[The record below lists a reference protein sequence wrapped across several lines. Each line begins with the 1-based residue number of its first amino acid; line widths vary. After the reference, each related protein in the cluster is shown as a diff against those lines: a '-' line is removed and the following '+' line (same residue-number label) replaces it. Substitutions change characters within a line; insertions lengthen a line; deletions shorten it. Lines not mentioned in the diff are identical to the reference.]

1 MRNIPTLS
9 VSELNAYIKM
19 MFDAAPVLHNVL
31 VRGEISNFTASRSG
45 HYYFTLKDKTSKI
58 SAVVFYSKASMLKF
72 LPENGMKVIVS
83 GSISV
88 YEADGRYQIYVDG
101 IEPDGIGAL
110 YVAYEQLKEKLE
122 KEGLFDVSR
131 KKTIPEYP
139 SVVGVV
145 TSPDGAAVHDIINIV
160 SRRYPIAKI
169 LLYPSAVQGV
179 DAPLGLVSGVK
190 YFNETKSAD
199 VIIIGR
205 GGGSLEDLW
214 AFNDER
220 LARTIASSEIP
231 VISAV
236 GHETDFTICDFVS
249 DLRAPTPSAAAELAV
264 PDCRELLAR
273 LKAFRADAVSLIA
286 YKLEKYEK
294 RLDTV
299 KNSDVMKDPLSIF
312 EAKRDQT
319 RELSSRLDTATLE
332 KILACKQKLKETS
345 AYFAGLNPL
354 AVLDRGYA
362 AVTDEQGSVIS
373 SVKTLT
379 VGQKVNLSLSDG
391 DASVSVEKITKKKR

>member
-19 MFDAAPVLHNVL
+19 MFDSQTILRGVA

-88 YEADGRYQIYVDG
+88 YEADGRYQIYVDS
-101 IEPDGIGAL
+101 IEPDGVGAL
-110 YVAYEQLKEKLE
+110 YIAYEQLKEKLE

-131 KKTIPEYP
+131 KKAIPKIPSTI
-139 SVVGVV
+139 GVI
-145 TSPDGAAVHDIINIV
+145 TSPDGAAVHDIINITG
-160 SRRYPIAKI
+160 RRYPLAKI
-169 LLYPSAVQGV
+169 MIYPSAVQGA

-190 YFNETKSAD
+190 YFNETKSVD

-231 VISAV
+231 IISAV
-236 GHETDFTICDFVS
+236 GHETDFTICDFVA

-264 PDCRELLAR
+264 PDYRELLATLR
-273 LKAFRADAVSLIA
+273 AFRADAIASIAHKIDA
-286 YKLEKYEK
+286 YKKK
-294 RLDTV
+294 LDDL
-299 KNSDVMKDPLSIF
+299 KNSDALKDPTSIF
-312 EAKRDQT
+312 EEKREHVT
-319 RELSSRLDTATLE
+319 ELSRSLNLAALEAIKSRR
-332 KILACKQKLKETS
+332 LALKEKS
-345 AYFAGLNPL
+345 AYLAGLNPL

-362 AVTDEQGSVIS
+362 AVTDEDGAVIS
-373 SVKTLT
+373 SVKLLSE
-379 VGQKVNLSLSDG
+379 GQKVNLALSDG
-391 DASVSVEKITKKKR
+391 DASVSVEKITFKKR

>member
-1 MRNIPTLS
+1 M
-9 VSELNAYIKM
+9 
-19 MFDAAPVLHNVL
+19 
-31 VRGEISNFTASRSG
+31 
-45 HYYFTLKDKTSKI
+45 
-58 SAVVFYSKASMLKF
+58 
-72 LPENGMKVIVS
+72 
-83 GSISV
+83 
-88 YEADGRYQIYVDG
+88 
-101 IEPDGIGAL
+101 
-110 YVAYEQLKEKLE
+110 
-122 KEGLFDVSR
+122 
-131 KKTIPEYP
+131 
-139 SVVGVV
+139 
-145 TSPDGAAVHDIINIV
+145 
-160 SRRYPIAKI
+160 
-169 LLYPSAVQGV
+169 LYPSAVQGV

-312 EAKRDQT
+312 VAKRDQT